1 MIHDYN
7 SLQVWEA
14 LEVLFP
20 DDIEML
26 VSQLVSQCNREYEWD
41 YRKDIYDILET
52 LSDDAF
58 INEVEI
64 ALSQADI
71 TAIEN
76 WLNNEYNTK

>member
-1 MIHDYN
+1 MIHNYT
-7 SLQVWEA
+7 SEQVWEA
-14 LEVLFP
+14 LEALFP

-58 INEVEI
+58 INEVEMV
-64 ALSQADI
+64 LCHEDI
-71 TAIEN
+71 VAIEQ
-76 WLNNEYNTK
+76 WLNNEYNL